1 MVLWE
6 RGEERK
12 SLLWGNLR
20 EGDHLKN
27 IGIDRRI
34 ILKLNFKKYVG
45 RA

>member
-6 RGEERK
+6 RGEKRK
-12 SLLWGNLR
+12 RFLWGNLS

-27 IGIDRRI
+27 IGMDGRI
-34 ILKLNFKKYVG
+34 ILKLSFKKYVG